1 MKTDFVGHGCREGI
15 FYNKDITTGVQA
27 FNFGMSHFVECLS
40 EKRAGYPIFI
50 SLSIAPIMPHG
61 YGHAR
66 RISCDAF
73 GSLDQSAYLN
83 NCITY
88 LWWMNDCL
96 YRFNDPD
103 HIVTYKT
110 YDKHSTTLEEGRT
123 RYHTG
128 VICGSLMLTSDD
140 YGIPEAR
147 ERAREVLTN
156 EEINAVARKGES
168 FRPVSGAQGEFAADV
183 FARKDEDAVV
193 VAAFNYSLSDERQV
207 VIPVEEIGLE
217 KGQRCKVKDLWTKK
231 VTECEDGYVRI
242 KLIPAQSVMI
252 KVYS

>member
-1 MKTDFVGHGCREGI
+1 M
-15 FYNKDITTGVQA
+15 IT
-27 FNFGMSHFVECLS
+27 
-40 EKRAGYPIFI
+40 
-50 SLSIAPIMPHG
+50 
-61 YGHAR
+61 
-66 RISCDAF
+66 
-73 GSLDQSAYLN
+73 GS
-83 NCITY
+83 
-88 LWWMNDCL
+88 
-96 YRFNDPD
+96 
-103 HIVTYKT
+103 
-110 YDKHSTTLEEGRT
+110 
-123 RYHTG
+123 
-128 VICGSLMLTSDD
+128 
-140 YGIPEAR
+140 
-147 ERAREVLTN
+147 RAREVLTN

-231 VTECEDGYVRI
+231 VTESADGYVRI